1 MALKGFIR
9 NLKPLELLDEV
20 DLEAVHSG
28 TLAVLEETGL
38 RIEHERAL
46 KLLADHGC
54 QVNLEERTVRFP
66 GGLVEECL
74 RKAPSSFTIKAR
86 DPKNDLRI
94 GGNNAYFTAA
104 PGMRI
109 VDLETGESRRATRK
123 ENADALKILDALDNL
138 HMLVCYTPYF
148 DVEGIP
154 PAMSIPE
161 SAVAKIRNST
171 KVQFEG
177 YSNDSELFTI
187 EMGRVAG
194 TEVFGQC
201 CASPPLTFHTDAIE
215 SALRIVEAGLPLWI
229 STGDIFGGSSPA
241 TLAGSVVATNAQL
254 IGIVVLAQLVRP
266 GARLVVSDTAY
277 PMNMQTG
284 APNFG
289 AIEIVLHQ
297 AVFYQ
302 MWRKYGLPAASGAT
316 GFVSS
321 KKVDYQTGYEKG
333 ILATAAALCGARI
346 IPLHG
351 ALYGELA
358 YHPAQSILDDDVAGM
373 IGRFMEGVE
382 VSHETLAIDL
392 INQVGPIP
400 GYYLNKEHTRKW
412 WKTEQFSPKVADRLT
427 YPEWVR
433 KGKKDALALAKER
446 MEEILATH
454 EPTPLSREQDK
465 ELDHI
470 LEQARNYY
478 KRKGLM

>member
-1 MALKGFIR
+1 MALKGFVR
-9 NLKPLELLDEV
+9 NIKPLELLDEV
-20 DLEAVHSG
+20 DVEAIHSG

-54 QVNLEERTVRFP
+54 QVNLGKKTVRFP
-66 GGLVEECL
+66 GGLVEESL

-94 GGNNAYFTAA
+94 GGNIVYFTAC
-104 PGMRI
+104 PGMRT
-109 VDLETGESRRATRK
+109 VDLETWESRPATRK
-123 ENADALKILDALDNL
+123 ENADAVRILDALENL

-148 DVEGIP
+148 EIEGIP
-154 PAMSIPE
+154 PAMTIPE
-161 SAVAKIRNST
+161 SAAAKTRNST
-171 KVQFEG
+171 RVQFEG

-187 EMGRVAG
+187 RMGKVVGA
-194 TEVFGQC
+194 EIFGQC
-201 CASPPLTFHTDAIE
+201 CASAPLTYYTDAIE
-215 SALRIVEAGLPLWI
+215 SAFRIVEAGLPLWI
-229 STGDIFGGSSPA
+229 STGDIFGGTSPA
-241 TLAGSVVATNAQL
+241 TLAGSLVSNNAEL
-254 IGIVVLAQLVRP
+254 MGIVVLAQLIRP
-266 GARLVVSDTAY
+266 RARLIVSDTVY

-297 AVFYQ
+297 AMFYQ
-302 MWRKYGLPAASGAT
+302 TWRKYGLPAASGAT
-316 GFVSS
+316 GFVNS
-321 KKVDYQTGYEKG
+321 KKVDFQSGYEKG
-333 ILATAAALCGARI
+333 VLAAIAALCGANI

-358 YHPAQSILDDDVAGM
+358 YHPVQSILDDDVAGM
-373 IGRFMEGVE
+373 IGRFIEGVE

-392 INQVGPIP
+392 INEVGPIP

-412 WKTEQFSPKVADRLT
+412 WKKEQFLPKVADRLT

-433 KGKKDALALAKER
+433 KGKKDALALAKEK

-454 EPTPLSREQDK
+454 EPTPLSTEQDK
-465 ELDHI
+465 ELDNI
-470 LEQARNYY
+470 LEEARNYY
-478 KRKGLM
+478 KRRGLI